1 MLIYRTWVYFIVYL
15 KTMIHTYDS
24 KRVKIEYI
32 LIFEMNPNI
41 SVFLE
46 FCIKNFRTK
55 SQGKKN
61 QSYFCAL
68 AINNLKRKLGEQPD

>member
-41 SVFLE
+41 SIFLE
-46 FCIKNFRTK
+46 ICIKNFRTK
-55 SQGKKN
+55 SQGKKKI
-61 QSYFCAL
+61 SH
-68 AINNLKRKLGEQPD
+68 ISVH